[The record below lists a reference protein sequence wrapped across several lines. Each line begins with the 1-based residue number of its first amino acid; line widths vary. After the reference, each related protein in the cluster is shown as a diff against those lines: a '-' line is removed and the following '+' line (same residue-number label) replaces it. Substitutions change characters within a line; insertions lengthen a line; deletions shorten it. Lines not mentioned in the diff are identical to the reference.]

1 MKPMINK
8 YDVTIS
14 PDNNLLIQ
22 KTIEVDA
29 IDMETACD
37 FLRSA
42 FNHSIRIVDITAHR
56 DRKTVQK
63 MNPVIAFFSR
73 IKYTNCVKLHR

>member
-14 PDNNLLIQ
+14 PDNNLLVQ
-22 KTIEVDA
+22 RTIEVDA

-37 FLRSA
+37 YVRTVFR
-42 FNHSIRIVDITAHR
+42 HSITVVSIVAHR
-56 DRKTVQK
+56 EHKQK
-63 MNPVIAFFSR
+63 PRNNPVTVFLA
-73 IKYTNCVKLHR
+73 KCTKLV